1 MRRQTVTIQFIQNGI
16 IVFNKHQLQKYPL
29 SSVENYKVINKQ
41 LFCEE
46 FNKIIEENKINNRIL
61 TDNINIIIDDTFK
74 EIDKENL
81 KTILKELSFNKILF
95 INGINIFHLDDN
107 ELLINISENNIKFY
121 YYSKILNIN
130 IYFKKYKQILNTYIK
145 KILKKYNIK
154 IIKIYGDYKDINNIA
169 KYIEKVLFK
178 EVYTYSYS
186 ELMPIKL
193 LTYL

>member
-29 SSVENYKVINKQ
+29 SSVESYKVIHKQ
-41 LFCEE
+41 IFCEE

-145 KILKKYNIK
+145 EILKKYNIK

>member
-145 KILKKYNIK
+145 EILKKYNIK

>member
-145 KILKKYNIK
+145 EILKKYNLK

>member
-81 KTILKELSFNKILF
+81 KTILKELSFNKIL
-95 INGINIFHLDDN
+95 L
-107 ELLINISENNIKFY
+107 
-121 YYSKILNIN
+121 
-130 IYFKKYKQILNTYIK
+130 FKNTKYKH
-145 KILKKYNIK
+145 
-154 IIKIYGDYKDINNIA
+154 
-169 KYIEKVLFK
+169 LF
-178 EVYTYSYS
+178 
-186 ELMPIKL
+186 
-193 LTYL
+193 

>member
-1 MRRQTVTIQFIQNGI
+1 MYLTNINFKSI
-16 IVFNKHQLQKYPL
+16 LYPL
-29 SSVENYKVINKQ
+29 LNYKVINKQ

-145 KILKKYNIK
+145 EILKKYNIK

>member
-121 YYSKILNIN
+121 YYSKILNKN

-145 KILKKYNIK
+145 EILKKYNIK